1 MSNENIEKL
10 RQILEHYGTIPQ
22 IGKLREE
29 LKELDEAAADYVK
42 FPCFQNKSHFL
53 EELAD
58 VTIMVEQM
66 KISLNL
72 DEQAEYYKWVE
83 YKINRQ
89 IGRIANEK
97 S

>member
-58 VTIMVEQM
+58 VSIMVEQM
-66 KISLNL
+66 KLAL
-72 DEQAEYYKWVE
+72 TLEEQAEYYKMIE
-83 YKINRQ
+83 YKINR
-89 IGRIANEK
+89 
-97 S
+97 